1 METLFSS
8 ALAGALPVPTVGA
21 LQAAANPFAETVLS
35 GPMLLAI
42 PVALLA
48 GLVSFASPCV
58 LPLVPGYLGYVS
70 GLTGVDL
77 QRQKRGRMLAGIGLF
92 VLGFSL
98 VFMLIGAV
106 FGQLGAWLQGS
117 EQGWVTQVLGVL
129 VIVMGIVFMGGLSWF
144 QRDAKIQSKPP
155 AGLWGAPLLGITFG
169 LGWAPCIGPT
179 LSAVQALAF
188 SGGSGAMKGA
198 ALTFVYCI
206 GLGVPFLLIALGAR
220 RGMGALDFFRR
231 HRLAVQRFGGGLLIL
246 LGLLMVTGLWGSW
259 VGQLQVWFANEV
271 RLPI

>member
-1 METLFSS
+1 
-8 ALAGALPVPTVGA
+8 
-21 LQAAANPFAETVLS
+21 
-35 GPMLLAI
+35 MLLAI

-77 QRQKRGRMLAGIGLF
+77 EQQKRGRMLAGIGLF
-92 VLGFSL
+92 VLGFS
-98 VFMLIGAV
+98 VIFVLIGAI
-106 FGQLGAWLQGS
+106 FGQLGAWLQS
-117 EQGWVTQVLGVL
+117 SDQAWVTQLLGVL
-129 VIVMGIVFMGGLSWF
+129 VILMGIVFMGGLSWF
-144 QRDAKIQSKPP
+144 QQDAKIQSKVPT
-155 AGLWGAPLLGITFG
+155 GLWGAPLLGITFG

-188 SGGSGAMKGA
+188 SDGAGA
-198 ALTFVYCI
+198 ARGALLTFVYCL
-206 GLGVPFLLIALGAR
+206 GLGVPFLLIALGVR
-220 RGMGALDFFRR
+220 RGMGGLAFFRR
-231 HRLAVQRFGGGLLIL
+231 HRLGLQRFGGGLLIV

-259 VGQLQVWFANEV
+259 VSQLQDWFANEV